1 MSDPVIRNP
10 HPAPADTPPTL
21 VEFIL
26 ARLDEDQRVAL
37 DATRQHERAV
47 AAFKVGR
54 PDDMQD
60 EEGESAADWSGG
72 SDEDDRGYFRRA
84 VWAGEGI
91 ATICEMHDE
100 QDDASPTHI
109 ARHDPARVLAEVAA
123 KRRIVELHSGAHE
136 CSTFDRNGEIDNC
149 TWCLDSDEC
158 STVALLA
165 SVYTG
170 HPDYRPEWHPEAVA
184 EHR

>member
-1 MSDPVIRNP
+1 MSGV
-10 HPAPADTPPTL
+10 TL

-26 ARLDEDQRVAL
+26 ARLDEDERVAL

-84 VWAGEGI
+84 VWAGKGI

-100 QDDASPTHI
+100 RDDASPTHI

-123 KRRIVELHSGAHE
+123 KRRIVELHTPKDPPGLHLCPVCVSWE
-136 CSTFDRNGEIDNC
+136 IWRSQEPGESLP
-149 TWCLDSDEC
+149 LDDAPCE
-158 STVALLA
+158 TLRLLA
-165 SVYTG
+165 LPFAD
-170 HPDYRPEWHPEAVA
+170 HPAYETEWAP
-184 EHR
+184 